1 STTTQM
7 PTAQIPAP
15 LFNKTPVYGQTAS
28 FPSVPTPNMRPNTAT
43 GPLTPFNYQPGST
56 PIKSSAD
63 PKPAT
68 TAITPSLGTT
78 TDKPAAAVPTASAA
92 VATVKPAAMVV
103 PSTAAAP
110 TSSMPVATIKPAAAT
125 VVVEPP
131 KMPSTASS
139 MPVPLG
145 AQSVIAAGN
154 PGPGGVRYIP

>member
-1 STTTQM
+1 
-7 PTAQIPAP
+7 
-15 LFNKTPVYGQTAS
+15 
-28 FPSVPTPNMRPNTAT
+28 
-43 GPLTPFNYQPGST
+43 
-56 PIKSSAD
+56 
-63 PKPAT
+63 
-68 TAITPSLGTT
+68 
-78 TDKPAAAVPTASAA
+78 
-92 VATVKPAAMVV
+92 AMVV

-154 PGPGGVRYIP
+154 PGPGGVRYIPVPMVTIPDVRQAPVPPLMTAAQTYGTSATTPVAGAGTQMNAFTPAV